1 MGKTFVKRTPEEK
14 REQIKEITDKLDAE
28 LKSFVDSDKFK
39 NYLKTMSKFHN
50 YSFNNTILIAMQKPD
65 ASMVA
70 GFRAWETNFNRHVK
84 KGEKGI
90 RILAPAPYKKTI
102 EQDALDPDTKKPIY
116 DADGNVKKE
125 AVQITVPSYKVATVF
140 DVSSTEGEPLPQIG
154 VDELTGKVEG
164 YKELIEAIKK
174 VAPVPVE
181 MALIESGAKG
191 YFSPSEQKI
200 VINEGMS
207 ELQTLKTLIHETAHS
222 LLHDKDG
229 SKIEG
234 LEDTEK
240 KTRNSK
246 EVEAESVAYTC
257 VSYLSDTYG
266 LDIDTSDYSFGYIA
280 GWVSTLELVEL
291 KESMETIRKTA
302 SHIITGIEDRL
313 KEVELE
319 KLATE
324 LDEMAYDWDT
334 YGYKDAVDDRE
345 VNVNVILKDLQRG
358 DIESERLFLTELIAE
373 EENPEI
379 ISKANELLKKVDALS
394 SKKESK
400 VEKAVSTI
408 KDKLSEGKLKSA
420 AKAALEPVI
429 DKPKEHVLA

>member
-1 MGKTFVKRTPEEK
+1 MGKTFVKRTADEK

-39 NYLKTMSKFHN
+39 SYLKTMSKFHN

-65 ASMVA
+65 ASLVA

-90 RILAPAPYKKTI
+90 KILAPAPFKKNI
-102 EQDALDPDTKKPIY
+102 EQEKVDPDTKMPIY

-125 AVQITVPSYKVATVF
+125 VVQITVPSYKVATVF

-154 VDELTGKVEG
+154 VDELTGNVEG
-164 YKELIEAIKK
+164 YKDLIVAIKNI
-174 VAPVPVE
+174 APVPVE
-181 MALIESGAKG
+181 MAALDSGAKG

-234 LEDTEK
+234 LDDTEK

-246 EVEAESVAYTC
+246 EVEAESVAYTVC
-257 VSYLSDTYG
+257 EYFG
-266 LDIDTSDYSFGYIA
+266 IDTSDYSFGYIA
-280 GWVSTLELVEL
+280 GWVSTLELMEL

-302 SHIITGIEDRL
+302 SHVISGIEDKL
-313 KEVELE
+313 KELALE
-319 KLATE
+319 QLAVD

-358 DIESERLFLTELIAE
+358 DIESERLFLSEIISE

-379 ISKANELLKKVDALS
+379 LSKAQELLKKVDALS

-400 VEKAVSTI
+400 VEKTVSTI
-408 KDKLSEGKLKSA
+408 KDKISEGKLKSA
-420 AKAALEPVI
+420 ARAVIEPVA
-429 DKPKEHVLA
+429 DKVREPVLS

>member
-1 MGKTFVKRTPEEK
+1 MGKTFVRRTPEEK

-65 ASMVA
+65 ASLVA
-70 GFRAWETNFNRHVK
+70 GFRAWETNFKRHVK

-90 RILAPAPYKKTI
+90 KILAPAPYKKTI
-102 EQDALDPDTKKPIY
+102 EQDKLDPDTKKPIY

-125 AVQITVPSYKVATVF
+125 VVQITVPSYKVATVF
-140 DVSSTEGEPLPQIG
+140 DVSSTEGEELPQIG
-154 VDELTGKVEG
+154 VYELSGKVEG
-164 YKELIEAIKK
+164 YKDLIEAIKR

-181 MALIESGAKG
+181 TAVIDSGAKG

-207 ELQTLKTLIHETAHS
+207 ELQTLKTLLHECAHS
-222 LLHDKDG
+222 ILHDKDG
-229 SKIEG
+229 AKIEG
-234 LEDTEK
+234 LEDAEK

-246 EVEAESVAYTC
+246 EVEAEGIAYTC
-257 VSYLSDTYG
+257 VSYLSDAYG
-266 LDIDTSDYSFGYIA
+266 LKIDTSDYSFGYIA
-280 GWVSTLELVEL
+280 GWVSSLELVEL

-302 SHIITGIEDRL
+302 SYMISGVEEKL
-313 KEVELE
+313 KEMAIEQ
-319 KLATE
+319 LAVD

-358 DIESERLFLTELIAE
+358 DIESERLFLTEIISE
-373 EENPEI
+373 EENSEI
-379 ISKANELLKKVDALS
+379 VSKAKELLKKVDSLP
-394 SKKESK
+394 SKKESSA
-400 VEKAVSTI
+400 EKAVSTI
-408 KDKLSEGKLKSA
+408 KDKISEGKLKSA
-420 AKAALEPVI
+420 ARAVIEPAADKVREPV
-429 DKPKEHVLA
+429 LS